1 MKYLKLAFILL
12 LFLVK
17 PISALAYPYPTML
30 PPPVDIPIPNIPQE
44 TDVWCWVAVVQQIV
58 YFKNGSMGTPSQCAM
73 VSISKNVPIQ
83 YCCTNSNNCRTTGSL
98 QEIQQLLRHFGGSF
112 SSYSPPANAMALYQT
127 LAQGKPVIMQISTTP
142 LGYQSGMSHVIV
154 IRGMYF
160 QQTPMGVIPM
170 LIINDPLG
178 QFTQNVPFA
187 QLAPLWQAAI
197 VVHN

>member
-1 MKYLKLAFILL
+1 M
-12 LFLVK
+12 
-17 PISALAYPYPTML
+17 P

-58 YFKNGSMGTPSQCAM
+58 YFKNGSMGTPSQCTM
-73 VSISKNVPIQ
+73 VSLSKNAPIQ
-83 YCCTNSNNCRTTGSL
+83 YCCTNYNNCRTTGSL
-98 QEIQQLLRHFGGSF
+98 PEIQQLLHHFGGSF

-142 LGYQSGMSHVIV
+142 PGYPSGMSHVIV

-160 QQTPMGVIPM
+160 QATPNGAIPM
-170 LIINDPLG
+170 LIVNDPFS
-178 QFTQNVPFA
+178 QYAQKTPFTQNVPFS

-197 VVHN
+197 VIHN